1 MRINKFKLSIINVT
15 EERNMKTY
23 QSTEKKKKK
32 NFFRRHAR
40 ALIIAASSVVVA
52 VAVILSVVLTL
63 PDRKPVAD
71 PPVDVPPVDV
81 KPTIVMPVSSAAS
94 QTGLEFALDK
104 LVYWDTLEVWKYHPG
119 IDFVGDSDVMA
130 IRDGTVTSVD
140 MHTTLDGNVVTV
152 THDDGYVSVYKS
164 LGDNVTVKVGDK
176 VKAGDKLGTTSSS
189 MASESNTGA
198 HLHLEI
204 QKDGKYID
212 PSEVL
217 PINQDK

>member
-1 MRINKFKLSIINVT
+1 
-15 EERNMKTY
+15 
-23 QSTEKKKKK
+23 
-32 NFFRRHAR
+32 
-40 ALIIAASSVVVA
+40 
-52 VAVILSVVLTL
+52 
-63 PDRKPVAD
+63 
-71 PPVDVPPVDV
+71 
-81 KPTIVMPVSSAAS
+81 MPVSSAAS